1 MLSCSLQE
9 DLLLM
14 FWRTIPASTKECVTH
29 LERGTEGGLGRAGER
44 RAIWGLIAK
53 SEFSRKWIRCGGR
66 ETDGRR
72 DERSHGGA
80 LSSRRRRLRLDILL
94 FPYMCMCT
102 EALGHDSQSQSS
114 LSDVFQVH
122 HCVIRIIFNFMCRNN
137 SLPKSKK
144 PEGCVNGSMSNCEK
158 GTGGPK
164 EMENRSKISYSE
176 TESLNR
182 VRDPILVADC

>member
-1 MLSCSLQE
+1 MCYTPWEGDRGRVGESRGKKSYLRLDRKERVFAQVNS
-9 DLLLM
+9 M
-14 FWRTIPASTKECVTH
+14 RRT
-29 LERGTEGGLGRAGER
+29 REGRMYGR
-44 RAIWGLIAK
+44 
-53 SEFSRKWIRCGGR
+53 
-66 ETDGRR
+66 GRR
-72 DERSHGGA
+72 DERSRSGA

-102 EALGHDSQSQSS
+102 ETLRHDSQSQSS

-176 TESLNR
+176 TEFWALWPNMDNFSEMKQSLNR